1 METHEAGRMGRLKR
15 VMRRRIR
22 DSMVVTHALS
32 WGHGYGRDVRAA
44 QPPQAT
50 ERADSGWRVVL
61 RPRLVTMFFE
71 FPMG

>member
-1 METHEAGRMGRLKR
+1 MEAHEAGRMGRLKR
-15 VMRRRIR
+15 VMMRRIR

-32 WGHGYGRDVRAA
+32 WGHGYGRDARC
-44 QPPQAT
+44 QPPQAA

-61 RPRLVTMFFE
+61 RPRLVTMSFE